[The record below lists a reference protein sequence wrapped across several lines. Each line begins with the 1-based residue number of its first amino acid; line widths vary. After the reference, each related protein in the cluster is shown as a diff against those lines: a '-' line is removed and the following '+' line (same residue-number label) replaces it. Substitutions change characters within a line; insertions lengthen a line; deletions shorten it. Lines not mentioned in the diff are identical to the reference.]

1 MATKRRLNS
10 HGGERTC
17 ASTIRARPSPLKIL
31 FLTDNFPPERNAP
44 ATRIYEHACYWVKWG
59 HEVTVIT
66 CAPNF
71 PEGLVYPGHRNR
83 WYQVEMVD
91 GIRVVRVKTFITA
104 NEGVAL
110 RALDYLSFM
119 GSGFLGG
126 LFQGRPDVVVATS
139 PQFFAAV
146 GGWALAGVRRLPF
159 VFELRDLWPASIAAV
174 GAMNGSGALR
184 SLERLELFLYRRSNA
199 VVSVTESFK
208 KDLVRR
214 GISAEKIA
222 VVVNGV
228 DLPRYS
234 PRPKDPELAER
245 HDLEGRFVVG
255 YLGTHGLAHALGK
268 VLDAAERMR
277 DVPEVRFL
285 FVGSGAEKVALV
297 EEAKRR
303 DLPNV
308 LFLPSQPKE
317 RMPRIWSLCDVALVH
332 LKDNSVFGGVIPS
345 KIFEAMGMGLPIL
358 IASPKGEASGIVEK
372 EGAGMWI
379 PPEKPHALADAVRRF
394 RIDREFH
401 AGCAA
406 HSLAAAPRYSRE
418 SGAREMLGVLEQ
430 VVAGSATYG

>member
-1 MATKRRLNS
+1 VR
-10 HGGERTC
+10 
-17 ASTIRARPSPLKIL
+17 IL

-44 ATRIYEHACYWVKWG
+44 ATRVYEHACYWVRWG

-71 PEGLVYPGHRNR
+71 PEGKVFQGHRNR
-83 WYQVEMVD
+83 WYQVAMVD

-110 RALDYLSFM
+110 RTLDYLSFM

-126 LFQGRPDVVVATS
+126 FFQGRPDIVVATS

-146 GGWALAGVRRLPF
+146 GGLALAGIRRMPF

-174 GAMNGSGALR
+174 GAMNGSCVLR
-184 SLERLELFLYRRSNA
+184 SLERVELFLYRRSNA
-199 VVSVTESFK
+199 VVSVTESFR

-214 GISAEKIA
+214 GIPAEKIA
-222 VVVNGV
+222 VVINGV

-234 PRPKDPELAER
+234 PRPKDPELSAL
-245 HDLEGRFVVG
+245 HGMEGQFVVG
-255 YLGTHGLAHALGK
+255 YIGTHGMAHALGK

-285 FVGSGAEKVALV
+285 FVGSGAEKVASV

-317 RMPRIWSLCDVALVH
+317 MMPRIWSLCDVALVH
-332 LKDNSVFGGVIPS
+332 LKNSPVFGTVIPS

-358 IASPKGEASGIVEK
+358 IASPKGEAAGIVEE
-372 EGAGMWI
+372 EGAGMWV
-379 PPEKPHALADAVRRF
+379 PPEDPRALADAVRRF
-394 RIDREFH
+394 RNDREFH

-418 SGAREMLGVLEQ
+418 SRAREMLCVLER
-430 VVAGSATYG
+430 VVSGSAILG